1 MGENDLTG
9 LVRRYHGTGDTA
21 ARARAIE
28 LSLPLVRSIA
38 RRFAGRG
45 EPFDDL
51 VQVGTIGVIKAVDR
65 FDPARGCAFVTY
77 ATPTV
82 IGEIKR
88 HFRDHGW
95 DVRVPRGL
103 QELIVRLAKEEDR
116 LAVEL
121 GRAPTVVELSGSLG
135 VDEELLLEAMQAGRA
150 YNASAVALAGQDD
163 EESQQLLDQL
173 GETDPGYERSE
184 ERALLRKGLT
194 VLDRREIRVLALR
207 FNEGR
212 TQSEIAHVIGCS
224 QMHVSRIERAALE
237 KMRTEIMDA
246 NLERLAA

>member
-21 ARARAIE
+21 ARERAIE
-28 LSLPLVRSIA
+28 LSVPLVRSIA

-103 QELIVRLAKEEDR
+103 QELSVRLAKEKDR

-121 GRAPTVVELSGSLG
+121 GRAPTVVELSGSRLVG
-135 VDEELLLEAMQAGRA
+135 VLH
-150 YNASAVALAGQDD
+150 
-163 EESQQLLDQL
+163 QL
-173 GETDPGYERSE
+173 GTVGCGHAEP
-184 ERALLRKGLT
+184 AGL
-194 VLDRREIRVLALR
+194 VFE
-207 FNEGR
+207 
-212 TQSEIAHVIGCS
+212 
-224 QMHVSRIERAALE
+224 
-237 KMRTEIMDA
+237 
-246 NLERLAA
+246 